1 MGLISGNQQ
10 APEISTQRVQFNK
23 TDILFYNKTDYFTHD
38 MDLAFKCQLISPFWV
53 LITMNLFLFP
63 IQSNIAL
70 NKTPLQSHTK
80 RVFEPLIVSYIMK
93 TH

>member
-38 MDLAFKCQLISPFWV
+38 MDLAFKCQLISPF
-53 LITMNLFLFP
+53 
-63 IQSNIAL
+63 
-70 NKTPLQSHTK
+70 
-80 RVFEPLIVSYIMK
+80 
-93 TH
+93 